1 LEHKRCA
8 KLAPSKLE
16 RAGRTLVLSE
26 GTNNF
31 VLGATVGALGGFA
44 VGTFATTPTARSARE
59 SAFGGLDISARFLG
73 RTVVRA
79 VDGLGSIVESGYTRV
94 RGREKYL
101 EHEIDDLREQ
111 IARLQQRI
119 E

>member
-1 LEHKRCA
+1 MRIL
-8 KLAPSKLE
+8 
-16 RAGRTLVLSE
+16 GE
-26 GTNNF
+26 GTTKF

-44 VGTFATTPTARSARE
+44 AGAFATTSTARSARE
-59 SAFGGLDISARFLG
+59 SAFGGLDVSARFLG
-73 RTVVRA
+73 RAVVRA

-119 E
+119 D